1 MSVQDIYVDVDGT
14 LLRTDL
20 LVEAVFALIKQ
31 QPMALLWLP
40 FWMLRGKAFL
50 KARIA
55 DRVTPAVHSLPYCE
69 ELVTHLREQS
79 AAGRRIHLAS
89 ASDHRYVQKIADHL
103 GFISGVLGSS
113 PADNLKGSAK
123 ADAIVAQR
131 GAEPFAYA
139 GNDRA
144 DLPIWRRATEGLVV
158 NASKSV
164 ERAAG
169 KVTAVSRVFSVPR
182 PGLKTYLRAMRVH
195 QWLKN
200 VLIFVAP
207 LISGNLFKP
216 EVFSQ
221 SMIVFLAFC
230 AIASGTYL
238 LNDLFDLS
246 ADREHPTKKLRPLA
260 SGVLPPAQGA
270 LMSILLVGGGLSLAF
285 LQSHSAFAL
294 AVVYLAATLT
304 YSLYLKEIVLVDSLT
319 LAFLYAI
326 RVVVGAAAIAVRP
339 SIWLLAFSMFL
350 FFSLALVKRCT
361 ELQRMIDQKRLGARG
376 RDYLVSDAPYITQMG
391 IASGYAAVLVV
402 ALYIDSA
409 TAEAQYRS
417 VDLLWLICPLLLYWI
432 SRLWIKTGRREMVD
446 DPIVYAVRDR
456 TSWMVFGALGV
467 VWVLARFSNLTLNL
481 WQ

>member
-1 MSVQDIYVDVDGT
+1 MSAQDIYVDVDGT
-14 LLRTDL
+14 LVRSDL
-20 LVEAVFALIKQ
+20 LVEGVFALIKQ
-31 QPMALLWLP
+31 RPIASLWLP
-40 FWMLRGKAFL
+40 FWALRGKSFL

-55 DRVTPAVHSLPYCE
+55 DLVTPPVHSLPYCE

-89 ASDHRYVQKIADHL
+89 ASDRRYVQAIADHL
-103 GFISGVLGSS
+103 GFVSGVLGSS
-113 PADNLKGSAK
+113 STENLKGRTK

-131 GAEPFAYA
+131 GGEPFAYA

-144 DLPIWRRATEGLVV
+144 DIPVWRRAAEGLVV
-158 NASKSV
+158 NANQSV
-164 ERAAG
+164 ERAASQ
-169 KVTAVSRVFSVPR
+169 VTTVTRVISVPR
-182 PGLKTYLRAMRVH
+182 PRLKTYLRAMRVH

-200 VLIFVAP
+200 VLIFIAP
-207 LISGNLFKP
+207 LISGSLLKP
-216 EVFSQ
+216 QVLPHSVA
-221 SMIVFLAFC
+221 VFLAFC

-238 LNDLFDLS
+238 LNDLFDLG
-246 ADREHPTKKLRPLA
+246 ADREHPTKRLRPLA
-260 SGVLPPAQGA
+260 SGALPPARGA
-270 LMSILLVGGGLSLAF
+270 LLSIVLIGGGLLLAF
-285 LQSHSAFAL
+285 LQSYAAGAL
-294 AVVYLAATLT
+294 ALVYLAVTLG
-304 YSLYLKEIVLVDSLT
+304 YSLYLKEIVLIDSLT

-417 VDLLWLICPLLLYWI
+417 VDLLWLICPLMLYWV

-456 TSWMVFGALGV
+456 TSWLVFGALAI
-467 VWVLARFSNLTLNL
+467 VWVLARFSTLTLNL